1 MRRHL
6 ISAAAILAV
15 LGTIGYLFWPKIL
28 PDPQNDRSEPNASY
42 AFSDAITPG
51 DIGRHIAVLAS
62 DSLEGRASGQAG
74 EHKAARYI
82 QSVFA
87 ATGLK
92 MPADNGIQSFSY
104 KKYFGITYSA
114 LRFGSVTGIEQRDY
128 HPYLLS
134 NTPETKAPAL
144 FVGFRFNPKNANS
157 NPFRDL
163 DIRDKMVVIFE
174 SEYHILSQ
182 HFKDAI
188 DGGAAGILHIPL
200 DSSAREVL
208 SIYQDYYAQPPWNTP
223 GFRITHKM
231 ANLLLN
237 QAGTTFEALR
247 TRVIDKDERVT
258 LSLPVEVT
266 CELRYSGED
275 SVHSA
280 NVMALLNG
288 AGFLRKNKKQ
298 YIVVG
303 AHYDHVGMRTFA
315 TATHDSTAIFSGADD
330 NASGV
335 AALLEMASELAASDK
350 KPAHSLLFVAFGA
363 EEPITGSE
371 GSQYLLK
378 NLPIPR
384 EQIAYMVNL
393 DMVGRMDSLRTLY
406 VNLYNAP
413 KTLRE
418 RLELMQPRYPD
429 IRLVIDSLVM
439 GSDYKTF
446 SEMGI
451 PAVAF
456 STGYH
461 PQYHTAADTAGLI
474 STKGTAAIADFIADL
489 ITTPL

>member
-15 LGTIGYLFWPKIL
+15 LGTIGYLFWPKNL
-28 PDPQNDRSEPNASY
+28 PDPQNDQPELNASY

-62 DSLEGRASGQAG
+62 DSLEGRAAG
-74 EHKAARYI
+74 KAGDHKAARYI

-87 ATGLK
+87 ETGLK
-92 MPADNGIQSFSY
+92 MPADNGMQPFSY
-104 KKYFGITYSA
+104 KKYFAITYSA

-134 NTPETKAPAL
+134 NTPEMKAPAL
-144 FVGFRFNPKNANS
+144 FVGFNPKTVNS
-157 NPFRDL
+157 NPFHDL

-174 SEYHILSQ
+174 GEYHILSQ

-188 DGGAAGILHIPL
+188 GGGAAGILSIPL

-208 SIYQDYYAQPPWNTP
+208 SIYQGCYAQPPWNTP

-231 ANLLLN
+231 ANHLLS

-258 LSLPVEVT
+258 LSLPVEVI

-275 SVHSA
+275 SLHSA
-280 NVMALLNG
+280 NVMALLSG
-288 AGFLRKNKKQ
+288 AGFRRKNKKQ

-303 AHYDHVGMRTFA
+303 AHYDHMGMRTFA
-315 TATHDSTAIFSGADD
+315 TATHDSTAIYSGADD

-335 AALLEMASELAASDK
+335 AALLELASELAASDK

-363 EEPITGSE
+363 EETGGE
-371 GSQYLLK
+371 GAQYLLK

-406 VNLYNAP
+406 VNLFNAP
-413 KTLRE
+413 NTLRE
-418 RLELMQPRYPD
+418 RLELMQSRYPD
-429 IRLVIDSLVM
+429 IRLVFDSLLM
-439 GSDYKTF
+439 GSDYQTF
-446 SEMGI
+446 SKKGI

-474 STKGTAAIADFIADL
+474 STQGTAAIAEFIADL
-489 ITTPL
+489 ITTSL

>member
-1 MRRHL
+1 MKRRI

-15 LGTIGYLFWPKIL
+15 LGTIGYLFWPKNL
-28 PDPQNDRSEPNASY
+28 PDRQNDPSESNASY

-74 EHKAARYI
+74 ERKAARYI

-92 MPADNGIQSFSY
+92 MPADNGIQPFSY

-144 FVGFRFNPKNANS
+144 FVGFNPKTVNS

-174 SEYHILSQ
+174 GEYHILSQ
-182 HFKDAI
+182 HLKDAI

-200 DSSAREVL
+200 DSSSREVL
-208 SIYQDYYAQPPWNTP
+208 SIYQGYYAQPPWNTP

-280 NVMALLNG
+280 NVMSLLKG
-288 AGFLRKNKKQ
+288 AGFRRKKQ
-298 YIVVG
+298 YILVG

-315 TATHDSTAIFSGADD
+315 TATHDSTAIYYGADD

-335 AALLEMASELAASDK
+335 AAILEMASELAASDK
-350 KPAHSLLFVAFGA
+350 KPAHSLLFVTFGA
-363 EEPITGSE
+363 EEEPIIGSK
-371 GSQYLLK
+371 GSPYLLK

-406 VNLYNAP
+406 VNLFNAP

-418 RLELMQPRYPD
+418 RLELLQPRYPD
-429 IRLVIDSLVM
+429 IRLVIDSLIM
-439 GSDYKTF
+439 GSDYITF
-446 SEMGI
+446 SKMGI